1 MFIRGGGAFTVDW
14 AVHFWRCRAFQASR
28 AKNEGLNRIVAHEVK
43 KDLVVT
49 SGRCGGTNKTDPMII
64 RLKHLLMMLKS
75 EKTCPRTLFGRG
87 APKGQADGDPL
98 YLQSAAQSGANPIY
112 LLSDIE
118 ATLRTDRVARTS
130 RFLRSPLRSYPA
142 AFGLR
147 GSWNARRCRAF
158 PATLRA
164 VTWAGWQGQPAAQ
177 PCRQDSQ
184 LRRCLLAS
192 AAERCTAHGQYPRGQ
207 GE

>member
-1 MFIRGGGAFTVDW
+1 VKGIRCDHPTQVSPCD
-14 AVHFWRCRAFQASR
+14 V
-28 AKNEGLNRIVAHEVK
+28 EVR
-43 KDLVVT
+43 KDLPA
-49 SGRCGGTNKTDPMII
+49 CA
-64 RLKHLLMMLKS
+64 
-75 EKTCPRTLFGRG
+75 FGRG

-98 YLQSAAQSGANPIY
+98 FLQSAAQSGANPIY

-130 RFLRSPLRSYPA
+130 RFLRSPVRSYPA

-164 VTWAGWQGQPAAQ
+164 VTWAGWQGQPGAQ
-177 PCRQDSQ
+177 PCRLDSQ
-184 LRRCLLAS
+184 LRRCRLAS
-192 AAERCTAHGQYPRGQ
+192 AAERCPTTGEHPRRQ
-207 GE
+207 GTRHACLEREAQHASPR